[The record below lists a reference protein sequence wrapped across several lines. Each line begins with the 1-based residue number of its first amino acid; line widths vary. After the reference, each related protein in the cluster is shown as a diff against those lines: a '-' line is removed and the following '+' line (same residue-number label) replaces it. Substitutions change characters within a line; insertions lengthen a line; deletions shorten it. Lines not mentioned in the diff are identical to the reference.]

1 MRKPKER
8 EQVEAKFLFVK
19 LTNGDSLM
27 CTSYEDVTD
36 IRKLKHLIITDPIQI
51 FSFKMPVN
59 GSIIEKYIMQAWTPF
74 SSTNEVVIPISNII
88 FVGDLKE
95 PFIEKYIEYITDP
108 DSQQM
113 LEEGMEE
120 NDSEQSIEDAMVEEL
135 IDEASFEEPKR
146 WLH

>member
-1 MRKPKER
+1 MSKPKER

-19 LTNGDSLM
+19 LTNGDNLM
-27 CTSYEDVTD
+27 CTCYEDVTD
-36 IRKLKHLIITDPIQI
+36 IRKLKHLLIIDPIQI
-51 FSFKMPVN
+51 FSFKMPIN

-74 SSTNEVVIPISNII
+74 SSTNEVVIPIGNVV

-95 PFIEKYIEYITDP
+95 SFIEKYIEYITDP
-108 DSQQM
+108 ESQQM
-113 LEEGMEE
+113 LEEGMEDS
-120 NDSEQSIEDAMVEEL
+120 NSEQTLEESMTEEF